1 MTVVRYPLPHW
12 PEELD
17 EHERSIEEQSWES
30 DTPVIAGEPHA
41 DILARKIA
49 RIEELHAENE
59 ADAHPSFE
67 RIARA
72 QAEAAGCD
80 ALGANGAELV
90 AAAIKREPRWH
101 SWVIMWLCLPL
112 AALCAVGFMLAVV
125 G

>member
-30 DTPVIAGEPHA
+30 DTPVIAGGSHA
-41 DILARKIA
+41 DILARKLD
-49 RIEELHAENE
+49 RIEELHADNE
-59 ADAHPSFE
+59 ADVHPSFE

-72 QAEAAGCD
+72 QALATGCD

-90 AAAIKREPRWH
+90 AGVIEREPRWH
-101 SWVIMWLCLPL
+101 SWVIMWVCWPI
-112 AALCAVGFMLAVV
+112 AALLAVGVMVAVV

>member
-17 EHERSIEEQSWES
+17 EHERSIEELSWES
-30 DTPVIAGEPHA
+30 DTPVIAGEAHA
-41 DILARKIA
+41 DILARKLD
-49 RIEELHAENE
+49 RIEELHADNE

-72 QAEAAGCD
+72 QALAAGCD
-80 ALGANGAELV
+80 ALGASGTELV
-90 AAAIKREPRWH
+90 AACIEPRWH
-101 SWVIMWLCLPL
+101 SRLIMWVCWPIV
-112 AALCAVGFMLAVV
+112 ALCVVGLMVAVV